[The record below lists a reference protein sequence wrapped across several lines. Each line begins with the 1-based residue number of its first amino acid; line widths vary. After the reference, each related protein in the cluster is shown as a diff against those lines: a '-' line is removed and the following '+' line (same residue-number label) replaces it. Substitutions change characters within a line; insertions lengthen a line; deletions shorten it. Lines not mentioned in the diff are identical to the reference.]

1 MVVLAQPLPGRLRTP
16 LAGLAKGDLLDRRGF
31 FGFRLLHVSS
41 QLLDERILRAL
52 FPAGIM
58 LDPQVRDFLP
68 RLVQFL
74 DGGFRLAAE
83 GQTRGP
89 DRILLHMKQVGR
101 VMGPQVALRVSDEGF
116 GLVAG
121 DLEHRDR

>member
-1 MVVLAQPLPGRLRTP
+1 M
-16 LAGLAKGDLLDRRGF
+16 AGLANGDPLDRRGF
-31 FGFRLLHVSS
+31 FGFRSLDVSC

-52 FPAGIM
+52 FPAGIVFG
-58 LDPQVRDFLP
+58 PQVRGFLP
-68 RLVQFL
+68 CLVQFL
-74 DGGFRLAAE
+74 DGGLRLAAE

-89 DRILLHMKQVGR
+89 DRVLLHVKQVGR
-101 VMGPQVALRVSDEGF
+101 VMGPQMTLRVSDEGF